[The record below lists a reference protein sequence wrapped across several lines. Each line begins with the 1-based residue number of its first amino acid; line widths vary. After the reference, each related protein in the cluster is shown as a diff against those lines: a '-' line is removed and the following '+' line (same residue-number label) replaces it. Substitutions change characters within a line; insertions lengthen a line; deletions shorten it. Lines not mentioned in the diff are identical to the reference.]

1 VRAIVLAGGRGR
13 RLAPLTAVFP
23 KPLAPIG
30 DIPIIDIVLRQL
42 RWHGIEEV
50 VISVGYLGELI
61 QAYFATRRGIPGLSI
76 SYVRESE
83 PLGTAGPIGMLTDKD
98 DDVLVVNGDVLCD
111 FDFSGLIAFHQQ
123 HRPALSIAVHHRE
136 VMIELGVVDI
146 GAGERVTGF
155 REKPRIEY
163 HCSMG
168 INIYSP
174 RAMAAIAPGE
184 ALDFPDLALRLIG
197 EGEPV
202 LAYRTD
208 CYWMDIG
215 RRDDYD
221 RALEEFPAMRERLLP
236 DEAGLTRVDESEPP
250 RPSGK

>member
-13 RLAPLTAVFP
+13 RLAPFTTVFP

-30 DIPIIDIVLRQL
+30 DVPIIDIVLRQL
-42 RWHGIEEV
+42 RWHGIEDV

-61 QAYFATRRGIPGLSI
+61 QAYFATRGGIPGLNI
-76 SYVRESE
+76 SYVRENA
-83 PLGTAGPIGMLTDKD
+83 PLGTAGPIAMLRDQD
-98 DDVLVVNGDVLCD
+98 EDVLVVNGDVLSD
-111 FDFSGLIAFHQQ
+111 LDFSDLIAFHQERQ
-123 HRPALSIAVHHRE
+123 PALSIAVHHRE
-136 VMIELGVVDI
+136 VTIELGVVDF
-146 GAGERVTGF
+146 AGEGVVTGF

-174 RAMAAIAPGE
+174 RAIQAIAPGE

-197 EGEPV
+197 KGEPV
-202 LAYRTD
+202 LAYRTE

-221 RALEEFPAMRERLLP
+221 RALEEFPQMRERLLP
-236 DEAGLTRVDESEPP
+236 DEADLTRTDESGPH
-250 RPSGK
+250 RRSDV